1 MENIIIADSS
11 CEVDENIQKEVDVN
25 IVPFKLYIDGEE
37 YIDDREL
44 NVINF
49 ISKMVKSAE
58 LPRSACPSPND
69 FIEKF
74 EKAKEVFV
82 VTISAA
88 LSGTFNSAEL
98 AKNLYK
104 EDNPD
109 AKVHVF
115 NSKSASISETLI
127 AIKIKE
133 ALDAGLNFD
142 EVVESVEKYIADQKT
157 FFIAESLENLM
168 KNGRIS
174 KFKGKLATALNIK
187 PIMKVTAE
195 GEITL
200 QEKVRGSN
208 KAFKRLAQVVCENA
222 ENASCRILA
231 ISHCNNLSR
240 AEMLKEEIEKY
251 CTFKKVIIVQT
262 GGLSS
267 LYVDNQGIILSF

>member
-1 MENIIIADSS
+1 MEKIIVADSS
-11 CEVDENIQKEVDVN
+11 CEVDENIQKEADVN

-37 YIDDREL
+37 YIDDNEL
-44 NVINF
+44 NVLNF

-58 LPRSACPSPND
+58 LPRSACPPPND

-115 NSKSASISETLI
+115 DSKSASIGETLI
-127 AIKIKE
+127 ALKIKE
-133 ALDAGLNFD
+133 SLEAGLKFE
-142 EVVESVEKYIADQKT
+142 EVVETVENYIAGQKT
-157 FFIAESLENLM
+157 FFIAESLDNLM

-187 PIMKVTAE
+187 PIMAATSE

-200 QEKVRGSN
+200 KEKVRGSK

-222 ENASCRILA
+222 ENAGSRVLA

-240 AEMLKEEIEKY
+240 AEMLKEEIEKQ
-251 CTFKKVIIVQT
+251 CAFKEVIIIQT

>member
-1 MENIIIADSS
+1 MEKIIVADSS
-11 CEVDENIQKEVDVN
+11 CEVDENIQKEADVN

-37 YIDDREL
+37 YIDDNEL
-44 NVINF
+44 NVLNF

-115 NSKSASISETLI
+115 DSKSASIGETLI
-127 AIKIKE
+127 ALKIKE
-133 ALDAGLNFD
+133 SLEAGLKFE
-142 EVVESVEKYIADQKT
+142 EVVETVENYIAGQKT
-157 FFIAESLENLM
+157 IFIAESLDNLM

-187 PIMKVTAE
+187 PIMAATSE

-200 QEKVRGSN
+200 KEKVRGSK

-222 ENASCRILA
+222 ENAGSRVLA

-240 AEMLKEEIEKY
+240 AEMLKEEIEKQ
-251 CTFKKVIIVQT
+251 CAFKKVIIIQT

>member
-1 MENIIIADSS
+1 MEKIIVADSS

-37 YIDDREL
+37 YIDDKEL

-49 ISKMVKSAE
+49 ISKMVKSDE

-74 EKAKEVFV
+74 EKAKEVFI

-115 NSKSASISETLI
+115 NSRSASIGETLI
-127 AIKIKE
+127 ALKIKE
-133 ALDAGLNFD
+133 FIDAGLDFD
-142 EVVESVEKYIADQKT
+142 EIVERVENYIASQKT
-157 FFIAESLENLM
+157 LFIAESLDNLM

-187 PIMKVTAE
+187 PIMAATDE
-195 GEITL
+195 GEIVL
-200 QEKVRGSN
+200 KEKARGSN
-208 KAFKRLAQVVCENA
+208 KAFKRLAQLVCENA
-222 ENASCRILA
+222 DNTGDRILA

-240 AEMLKEEIEKY
+240 AKMLKEEIEKH
-251 CTFKKVIIVQT
+251 CAFKKVLILQT

-267 LYVDNQGIILSF
+267 LYVDNQGIILTY